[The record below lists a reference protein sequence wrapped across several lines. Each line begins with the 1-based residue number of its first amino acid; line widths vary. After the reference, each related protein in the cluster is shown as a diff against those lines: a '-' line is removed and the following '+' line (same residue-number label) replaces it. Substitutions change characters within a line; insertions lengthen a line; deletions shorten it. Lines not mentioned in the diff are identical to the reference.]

1 MPLNPISVIA
11 SSVVLFSF
19 ATHMDKAKAIDNDKR
34 DPAVHEAQAARQEER
49 QGKLKDNADE
59 AQRERNKFARCE
71 YLKGDDREYC
81 IRRMNGEGTVTGS
94 VEGGGL
100 YRELRVYVPA
110 EKLQ

>member
-1 MPLNPISVIA
+1 MPLNPISVIV
-11 SSVVLFSF
+11 SSMMLFSL
-19 ATHMDKAKAIDNDKR
+19 ATHVDKAKAADNDKR
-34 DPAVHEAQAARQEER
+34 DPAVHEAQAARQEAR

-59 AQRERNKFARCE
+59 TQREANKYARCD

-100 YRELRVYVPA
+100 SRELRVIVPA
-110 EKLQ
+110 EKR